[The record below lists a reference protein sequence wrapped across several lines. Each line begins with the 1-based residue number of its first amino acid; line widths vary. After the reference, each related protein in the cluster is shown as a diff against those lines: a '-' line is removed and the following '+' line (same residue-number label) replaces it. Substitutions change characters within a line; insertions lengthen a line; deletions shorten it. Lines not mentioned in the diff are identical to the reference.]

1 MAVCLLVKHAMPR
14 VTPGVPARE
23 WRLSE
28 EGRGACLPLARRLAD
43 FQPGVVVTS
52 TEPKAVETGS
62 LVAANLRL
70 SCENVGDLHEQSR
83 QTAGFLSKEGF
94 SAGIQELFARPEQ
107 LVFGEET
114 ASQALKRFSA
124 CGQGVVARFPEES
137 VVIVSHGTVI
147 SLLVAELTDQDGYT
161 VWSSLGLPSIVV
173 LSSPALDFI
182 ETISHIE

>member
-1 MAVCLLVKHAMPR
+1 MPVCLLVKHAMPK
-14 VTPGVPARE
+14 VAPGVAACE

-28 EGRGACLPLARRLAD
+28 EGRRACLPLSRRLAD

-52 TEPKAVETGS
+52 TEPKSVETGS
-62 LVAANLRL
+62 LVAANLEI
-70 SCENVGDLHEQSR
+70 SCESAEDLHEHRR
-83 QTAGFLSKEGF
+83 QTVGYLSKEGF
-94 SAGIQELFARPEQ
+94 SAGIQDLFARPDQ

-114 ASQALKRFSA
+114 ASLALRRFTASV
-124 CGQGVVARFPEES
+124 QGVVARFPGES

-147 SLLVAELTDQDGYT
+147 SLLISELTDQEAYP

-173 LSSPALDFI
+173 LSSPVLDFI